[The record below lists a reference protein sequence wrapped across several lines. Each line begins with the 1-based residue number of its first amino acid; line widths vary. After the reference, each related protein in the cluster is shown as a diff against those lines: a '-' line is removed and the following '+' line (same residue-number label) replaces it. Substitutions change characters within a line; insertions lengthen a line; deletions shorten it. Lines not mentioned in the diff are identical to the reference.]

1 MTKIQPIAYGAIL
14 MLMTGWLLY
23 IGKDVFVPVFF
34 GAVAVY
40 IIVGLT
46 QALVKIPLLGRI
58 LPVQVRYTLSL
69 LVIALGLIAMSYL
82 VLINKNQVLAL
93 APQYQQSLLSAIQKI
108 AVLLQVENEPTW
120 ATLRQD
126 VLAQVNIQRV
136 VGSMLTSVSSIAAG
150 VIVVLLYATFL
161 SIERRAFDKKMA
173 NISSDSNNVARVR
186 AVISDINRR
195 VGSYLALKTFLSV
208 LLGAISWLIM
218 LYTGLEFA
226 AFLAVLITFLNFI
239 PYIGSFLSVVFPL
252 LMAIIQFQD
261 MNAVFTLFMLL
272 VFVQFAIGNFLDPFV
287 MGKSLNLSPFA
298 ILVNLA
304 IWTELWGI
312 PGAFLAVPI
321 TAILTIIF
329 SEFPG
334 TRPIAVLLSKDGTL

>member
-1 MTKIQPIAYGAIL
+1 
-14 MLMTGWLLY
+14 
-23 IGKDVFVPVFF
+23 
-34 GAVAVY
+34 
-40 IIVGLT
+40 
-46 QALVKIPLLGRI
+46 
-58 LPVQVRYTLSL
+58 
-69 LVIALGLIAMSYL
+69 
-82 VLINKNQVLAL
+82 
-93 APQYQQSLLSAIQKI
+93 
-108 AVLLQVENEPTW
+108 
-120 ATLRQD
+120 
-126 VLAQVNIQRV
+126 
-136 VGSMLTSVSSIAAG
+136 
-150 VIVVLLYATFL
+150 
-161 SIERRAFDKKMA
+161 MA

-186 AVISDINRR
+186 AVINDINRR

-321 TAILTIIF
+321 TAILTIIL

-334 TRPIAVLLSKDGTL
+334 TRPIAVLLSKDGVL